1 MAAMLEIECVRKSFA
16 AQEVLKDIS
25 FTLDKGDVLSIIGR
39 SGSGKSTL
47 LRCINQLET
56 VDGGTICVCGDKL
69 VSDGRYCDA
78 PTRARVRSHL
88 GMVFQGFNLF
98 PHYSVLRNITE
109 PQVRVAKRGKADA
122 RRKLYL
128 ALKKHGALVDF
139 SPMPDADAAA
149 WAVRSLR
156 ALGKRMEP
164 ATAQKLVFTVGN
176 DAALLRQEMDKLAA
190 YTGERDAIEDADI
203 DAVCVKTLECSVF
216 ELVDAQVAGRYA
228 QAFTLLQN
236 LLLGGEDRFMVL
248 SMLLRQYRF
257 LYHMRCLIE
266 EGAPQAQQAGLLG
279 IPPFAVGRTQAQ
291 ARRYPK
297 ANLKAAYDYLFELE
311 YRLKSGQAPQEGSA
325 ETALFMLDGIL
336 AGRSA

>member
-1 MAAMLEIECVRKSFA
+1 MTFRLIIVILLALAVAGAAG
-16 AQEVLKDIS
+16 AQEKPMERQIE
-25 FTLDKGDVLSIIGR
+25 KLSEAQMMMRPG
-39 SGSGKSTL
+39 
-47 LRCINQLET
+47 
-56 VDGGTICVCGDKL
+56 
-69 VSDGRYCDA
+69 
-78 PTRARVRSHL
+78 
-88 GMVFQGFNLF
+88 
-98 PHYSVLRNITE
+98 
-109 PQVRVAKRGKADA
+109 
-122 RRKLYL
+122 
-128 ALKKHGALVDF
+128 GALIITSD
-139 SPMPDADAAA
+139 
-149 WAVRSLR
+149 
-156 ALGKRMEP
+156 
-164 ATAQKLVFTVGN
+164 
-176 DAALLRQEMDKLAA
+176 QEMDKLAA

-248 SMLLRQYRF
+248 SMLLRQYRI